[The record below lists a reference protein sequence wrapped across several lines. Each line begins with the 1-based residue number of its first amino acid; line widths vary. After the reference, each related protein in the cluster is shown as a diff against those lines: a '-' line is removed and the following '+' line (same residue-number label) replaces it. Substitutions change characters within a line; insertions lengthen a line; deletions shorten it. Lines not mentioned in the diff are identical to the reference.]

1 MLAKLGV
8 LAGGSDD
15 GSDGSDG
22 FDSDDDDTLFVG
34 RAAPRPSPAPAPA
47 ATPAPPARREGVCL
61 HVSARLK
68 RRAGRPPPAALGE
81 ALGCAR

>member
-34 RAAPRPSPAPAPA
+34 RAAPRPSPRPAPA
-47 ATPAPPARREGVCL
+47 ATPAPPARREGVCV

-68 RRAGRPPPAALGE
+68 RRAGGRRPPRSARRS
-81 ALGCAR
+81 GCAR